1 MNSPSRTPPSGSKE
15 HVSQNDRIQRTIDI
29 LQDGRLLLLTALI
42 KVLDPSEKNFA
53 MHRDRF
59 YACPKDQPNGKV
71 GRLLDKIYEDP
82 RGHAQL
88 LSWLDLHIT
97 TRVTQKVSDE
107 MDDIKDNLR
116 AHIAHIMPDFLENWD
131 ITLAI
136 GGAITKHAPI
146 LSEILRSAAQTERA
160 KRENTTK
167 DCTIVGIISIHLLFS
182 YA

>member
-1 MNSPSRTPPSGSKE
+1 
-15 HVSQNDRIQRTIDI
+15 
-29 LQDGRLLLLTALI
+29 
-42 KVLDPSEKNFA
+42 
-53 MHRDRF
+53 
-59 YACPKDQPNGKV
+59 
-71 GRLLDKIYEDP
+71 
-82 RGHAQL
+82 
-88 LSWLDLHIT
+88 
-97 TRVTQKVSDE
+97 